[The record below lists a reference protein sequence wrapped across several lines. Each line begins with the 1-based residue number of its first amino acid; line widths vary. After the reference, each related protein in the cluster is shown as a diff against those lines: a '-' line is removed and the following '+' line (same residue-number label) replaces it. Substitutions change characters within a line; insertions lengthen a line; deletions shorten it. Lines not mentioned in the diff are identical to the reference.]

1 MGASRQAR
9 PASPAT
15 LAIIRLGILGGVLA
29 FGGVV
34 WYLQRQPGWSP
45 ASVDRDAF
53 FYAGLGIL
61 AVSTAGLLL
70 LRSRW
75 QRETDPA
82 RRTPLMIVGWAL
94 GEVPAIFG
102 GVQYLLTGDPQ
113 RYFTGLM
120 FLVMAFLLL
129 PVRARPAPGG

>member
-1 MGASRQAR
+1 MAREAR

-15 LAIIRLGILGGVLA
+15 LAVVRMAILGGVLA

-34 WYLQRQPGWSP
+34 LYLTRQPDWRP
-45 ASVDRDAF
+45 APGAQGELFS
-53 FYAGLGIL
+53 YAGLGVWIV
-61 AVSTAGLLL
+61 ATVGLLL
-70 LRSRW
+70 LRRRW

-94 GEVPAIFG
+94 GEVPAVWG
-102 GVQYLLTGDPQ
+102 GIVFLLTGNPQ
-113 RYFTGLM
+113 RYVTGLL

-129 PVRARPAPGG
+129 PVRARD

>member
-1 MGASRQAR
+1 MAAPGQSR
-9 PASPAT
+9 PAPPAT
-15 LAIIRLGILGGVLA
+15 LAVIRLGILGGVLA
-29 FGGVV
+29 FGGVA
-34 WYLQRQPGWSP
+34 WHLTRQPGWSP
-45 ASVDRDAF
+45 ATVDRDVF
-53 FYAGLGIL
+53 FYAGLGVW
-61 AVSTAGLLL
+61 AAATAGLLL

-94 GEVPAIFG
+94 GEVPAVWG
-102 GVQYLLTGDPQ
+102 GIYYLLTGDPQ

-129 PVRARPAPGG
+129 PVRARS

>member
-1 MGASRQAR
+1 MAGAGR

-15 LAIIRLGILGGVLA
+15 LAVVRLAILGGVLA

-34 WYLQRQPGWSP
+34 LYLTRQPDWRP
-45 ASVDRDAF
+45 APAAESALF
-53 FYAGLGIL
+53 TYAGLGVWVV
-61 AVSTAGLLL
+61 ATAGLLL
-70 LRSRW
+70 LRRAW
-75 QRETDPA
+75 QREADPA

-94 GEVPAIFG
+94 GEVPAMWG
-102 GVQYLLTGDPQ
+102 GVYYLLTGEPQ

-129 PVRARPAPGG
+129 PVRARS

>member
-1 MGASRQAR
+1 MTARGGR

-15 LAIIRLGILGGVLA
+15 LAVVRLAILGGVLA

-34 WYLQRQPGWSP
+34 AYLTRRPDWRPSPGADGGLFS
-45 ASVDRDAF
+45 
-53 FYAGLGIL
+53 YAGLGVWIV
-61 AVSTAGLLL
+61 ATVGLLL
-70 LRSRW
+70 LRRAW

-94 GEVPAIFG
+94 GEVPAIWG
-102 GVQYLLTGDPQ
+102 GIVFLLTGDPQ
-113 RYFTGLM
+113 RFFTGVL

-129 PVRARPAPGG
+129 PLRARG

>member
-1 MGASRQAR
+1 MPGPGQAR
-9 PASPAT
+9 PESPAA
-15 LAIIRLGILGGVLA
+15 LAVVRLGILGGVLA
-29 FGGVV
+29 LGGVA
-34 WYLQRQPGWSP
+34 WHLTRQPGWSP

-53 FYAGLGIL
+53 FYAGLVVW
-61 AVSTAGLLL
+61 AAATAGLLL

-75 QRETDPA
+75 QRETEPA

-94 GEVPAIFG
+94 GEVPAVWG

-129 PVRARPAPGG
+129 PVRARS